1 MEKVVVKLWKNIQ
14 QINRPVVIPQNCSV
28 KMRQIMLSKTI
39 LVRIKTKDLIKT
51 IRLASI
57 KTNPS
62 EQEQKSLA
70 AKG

>member
-1 MEKVVVKLWKNIQ
+1 
-14 QINRPVVIPQNCSV
+14 
-28 KMRQIMLSKTI
+28 MLSKTI